1 MKNEIAKRKKRFL
14 AISIILTL
22 LLCNLTPFTVFAET
36 YTNFQ
41 LTSTPMY
48 EPDKQ
53 NLVNAGDILQLFGG
67 KNPQTYNGNYAIQ
80 YLDTNESPLH
90 LELTPE
96 ANRHNE
102 ADWYY
107 ETQVLDYSSAGGTA
121 IPAKQF
127 KCWQVTYLY
136 VSAGWSGEIT
146 LKAIPYSA
154 SAITY
159 ELDGGVNSPANPSV
173 YYEGKADIPL
183 ENATK
188 SGYSFDGWYTDAAF
202 STQITAISA
211 EQTGDVTLYAKFTPN
226 PVVSSITYVLDGGSN
241 GEGNPDS
248 YTEGSGVPSFSDASK
263 SGYSFDGWFSDAS
276 FTNKVT
282 SISPEQTG
290 DVTLYAKFTFIPVVS
305 SITYVL
311 DGGSNGEGNPDS
323 YTEGSGVPSF
333 SDASKSGYSFDG
345 WFSDAAFTNK
355 VTSISPEQ
363 TGDVTLY
370 AKFTFI
376 PVVSSITYV
385 LDVGSNGEGNPDSY
399 TEGSGVPSFS
409 DASKSGY
416 SFDGWF
422 SDASFT
428 NKVTSIS
435 PEQTGDV
442 TLYAKF
448 TLIPLPTQNLTQT
461 PTPVPTQTPTSV
473 PTQTPPPIPT
483 QTPTPIPTQ
492 TPTPVPTQTLTPV
505 STQTPTSVPTQTPI
519 PAEQKENS
527 YPPKTADRAPIIPL
541 LFIMGISSTVAMM
554 TILLR
559 RKREK

>member
-1 MKNEIAKRKKRFL
+1 M
-14 AISIILTL
+14 
-22 LLCNLTPFTVFAET
+22 
-36 YTNFQ
+36 
-41 LTSTPMY
+41 
-48 EPDKQ
+48 
-53 NLVNAGDILQLFGG
+53 
-67 KNPQTYNGNYAIQ
+67 
-80 YLDTNESPLH
+80 
-90 LELTPE
+90 
-96 ANRHNE
+96 
-102 ADWYY
+102 
-107 ETQVLDYSSAGGTA
+107 
-121 IPAKQF
+121 
-127 KCWQVTYLY
+127 
-136 VSAGWSGEIT
+136 
-146 LKAIPYSA
+146 
-154 SAITY
+154 
-159 ELDGGVNSPANPSV
+159 DGGVNSPANPSA

-202 STQITAISA
+202 STQVTAISA

-248 YTEGSGVPSFSDASK
+248 YTEGTGVPSFSDASK
-263 SGYSFDGWFSDAS
+263 PGYSFDGWFSDAY
-276 FTNKVT
+276 FTNNVT

-323 YTEGSGVPSF
+323 YTEGTGVPSF
-333 SDASKSGYSFDG
+333 SDASKPGYSFDG

-363 TGDVTLY
+363 TG
-370 AKFTFI
+370 
-376 PVVSSITYV
+376 
-385 LDVGSNGEGNPDSY
+385 E
-399 TEGSGVPSFS
+399 
-409 DASKSGY
+409 
-416 SFDGWF
+416 
-422 SDASFT
+422 
-428 NKVTSIS
+428 
-435 PEQTGDV
+435 V

-461 PTPVPTQTPTSV
+461 PPPVPTQTPTLV
-473 PTQTPPPIPT
+473 PTQTS
-483 QTPTPIPTQ
+483 TPI
-492 TPTPVPTQTLTPV
+492 PTQTLTPV

-527 YPPKTADRAPIIPL
+527 YPPKTADRTPIIPL

-554 TILLR
+554 AILLK

>member
-14 AISIILTL
+14 AISILLTL

-67 KNPQTYNGNYAIQ
+67 KNPQTYAIQ

-90 LELTPE
+90 LESTPE
-96 ANRHNE
+96 ANRQLNE
-102 ADWYY
+102 SDWYY
-107 ETQVLDYSSAGGTA
+107 ETKVLDYSSAGGKA
-121 IPAKQF
+121 MPAEQF

-290 DVTLYAKFTFIPVVS
+290 DVTLF
-305 SITYVL
+305 
-311 DGGSNGEGNPDS
+311 
-323 YTEGSGVPSF
+323 
-333 SDASKSGYSFDG
+333 
-345 WFSDAAFTNK
+345 
-355 VTSISPEQ
+355 
-363 TGDVTLY
+363 
-370 AKFTFI
+370 
-376 PVVSSITYV
+376 
-385 LDVGSNGEGNPDSY
+385 
-399 TEGSGVPSFS
+399 
-409 DASKSGY
+409 
-416 SFDGWF
+416 
-422 SDASFT
+422 
-428 NKVTSIS
+428 
-435 PEQTGDV
+435 
-442 TLYAKF
+442 AKF

>member
-41 LTSTPMY
+41 LTSEPMY

-53 NLVNAGDILQLFGG
+53 NLVNTGDILQLFGG

-90 LELTPE
+90 LELVPE
-96 ANRHNE
+96 ANRYNE
-102 ADWYY
+102 TDWYY

-121 IPAKQF
+121 IPAEQF

-146 LKAIPYSA
+146 LKAIPYSEF
-154 SAITY
+154 AITY
-159 ELDGGVNSPANPSV
+159 ELDGGVNSPANPSA

-202 STQITAISA
+202 STQVTAISA

-241 GEGNPDS
+241 DEGNPDS
-248 YTEGSGVPSFSDASK
+248 YTEGTGVPSFSDASK
-263 SGYSFDGWFSDAS
+263 TGYSFDGWFSDAA

-290 DVTLYAKFTFIPVVS
+290 EVTLYAKFTFIPVVS

-323 YTEGSGVPSF
+323 YTEGTGVPSF
-333 SDASKSGYSFDG
+333 SDASK
-345 WFSDAAFTNK
+345 T
-355 VTSISPEQ
+355 
-363 TGDVTLY
+363 
-370 AKFTFI
+370 
-376 PVVSSITYV
+376 
-385 LDVGSNGEGNPDSY
+385 
-399 TEGSGVPSFS
+399 
-409 DASKSGY
+409 GY

-461 PTPVPTQTPTSV
+461 PTPVPTQTPTLV
-473 PTQTPPPIPT
+473 PTQTS
-483 QTPTPIPTQ
+483 TPI
-492 TPTPVPTQTLTPV
+492 PTQTLTPV

-527 YPPKTADRAPIIPL
+527 YPPKTADRTPIIPL

-554 TILLR
+554 AILLK

>member
-41 LTSTPMY
+41 LTSAPMY

-67 KNPQTYNGNYAIQ
+67 KNPQTYAIQ
-80 YLDTNESPLH
+80 YLDTNEYPLH
-90 LELTPE
+90 LESTPE
-96 ANRHNE
+96 ANRQLNE
-102 ADWYY
+102 SDWYY
-107 ETQVLDYSSAGGTA
+107 ETKVLDYSSAGGTA
-121 IPAKQF
+121 IPAEQF

-226 PVVSSITYVLDGGSN
+226 PVVSSITYMLDGGSN

-248 YTEGSGVPSFSDASK
+248 YTEGTGVPSFSDASK

-290 DVTLYAKFTFIPVVS
+290 DITLFAKFTFIPVVS

-345 WFSDAAFTNK
+345 WFSDA
-355 VTSISPEQ
+355 
-363 TGDVTLY
+363 
-370 AKFTFI
+370 
-376 PVVSSITYV
+376 
-385 LDVGSNGEGNPDSY
+385 
-399 TEGSGVPSFS
+399 
-409 DASKSGY
+409 
-416 SFDGWF
+416 
-422 SDASFT
+422 SFT

-435 PEQTGDV
+435 PEQAGDV

-448 TLIPLPTQNLTQT
+448 TPN
-461 PTPVPTQTPTSV
+461 PV
-473 PTQTPPPIPT
+473 
-483 QTPTPIPTQ
+483 
-492 TPTPVPTQTLTPV
+492 V
-505 STQTPTSVPTQTPI
+505 SSIT
-519 PAEQKENS
+519 
-527 YPPKTADRAPIIPL
+527 
-541 LFIMGISSTVAMM
+541 
-554 TILLR
+554 
-559 RKREK
+559 

>member
-290 DVTLYAKFTFIPVVS
+290 DITLF
-305 SITYVL
+305 
-311 DGGSNGEGNPDS
+311 
-323 YTEGSGVPSF
+323 
-333 SDASKSGYSFDG
+333 
-345 WFSDAAFTNK
+345 
-355 VTSISPEQ
+355 
-363 TGDVTLY
+363 
-370 AKFTFI
+370 
-376 PVVSSITYV
+376 
-385 LDVGSNGEGNPDSY
+385 
-399 TEGSGVPSFS
+399 
-409 DASKSGY
+409 
-416 SFDGWF
+416 
-422 SDASFT
+422 
-428 NKVTSIS
+428 
-435 PEQTGDV
+435 
-442 TLYAKF
+442 AKF

-473 PTQTPPPIPT
+473 PTQTPP
-483 QTPTPIPTQ
+483 PIPTQ

-554 TILLR
+554 AILLK

>member
-22 LLCNLTPFTVFAET
+22 LLCNLTPFTVFAKT

-41 LTSTPMY
+41 LTSEPMY

-67 KNPQTYNGNYAIQ
+67 KNPQTYNENYAIQ

-90 LELTPE
+90 LELVPE
-96 ANRHNE
+96 ANRYNE
-102 ADWYY
+102 TDWYY

-121 IPAKQF
+121 IPAEQF

-146 LKAIPYSA
+146 LKAIPYSEF
-154 SAITY
+154 AITY
-159 ELDGGVNSPANPSV
+159 ELDGGVNSPANPSA

-202 STQITAISA
+202 STQVTAISA

-248 YTEGSGVPSFSDASK
+248 YTEGTGVPSFSDASK
-263 SGYSFDGWFSDAS
+263 
-276 FTNKVT
+276 
-282 SISPEQTG
+282 P
-290 DVTLYAKFTFIPVVS
+290 
-305 SITYVL
+305 
-311 DGGSNGEGNPDS
+311 
-323 YTEGSGVPSF
+323 
-333 SDASKSGYSFDG
+333 GYSFDG

-363 TGDVTLY
+363 TG
-370 AKFTFI
+370 
-376 PVVSSITYV
+376 
-385 LDVGSNGEGNPDSY
+385 N
-399 TEGSGVPSFS
+399 
-409 DASKSGY
+409 
-416 SFDGWF
+416 
-422 SDASFT
+422 
-428 NKVTSIS
+428 
-435 PEQTGDV
+435 V

-461 PTPVPTQTPTSV
+461 PTPVPTQTPTLV
-473 PTQTPPPIPT
+473 PTQTS
-483 QTPTPIPTQ
+483 TPI
-492 TPTPVPTQTLTPV
+492 PTQTLTPV

-527 YPPKTADRAPIIPL
+527 YPPKTADKTPIIPL

-554 TILLR
+554 AILLK

>member
-36 YTNFQ
+36 YTDFQ

-80 YLDTNESPLH
+80 YLDTNESPLY
-90 LELTPE
+90 LELAPE
-96 ANRHNE
+96 ANGHNE

-107 ETQVLDYSSAGGTA
+107 ETQVLDYSSAGGRA
-121 IPAKQF
+121 IPAEQF

-146 LKAIPYSA
+146 LKAIPYSEF
-154 SAITY
+154 AITY
-159 ELDGGVNSPANPSV
+159 ELDGGVNSPANPSA

-202 STQITAISA
+202 STQVTAISA
-211 EQTGDVTLYAKFTPN
+211 EQTGNITLYAKFTPN

-248 YTEGSGVPSFSDASK
+248 YTEGTGVPSFSDASK
-263 SGYSFDGWFSDAS
+263 TGYSFG
-276 FTNKVT
+276 
-282 SISPEQTG
+282 
-290 DVTLYAKFTFIPVVS
+290 
-305 SITYVL
+305 
-311 DGGSNGEGNPDS
+311 
-323 YTEGSGVPSF
+323 
-333 SDASKSGYSFDG
+333 G

-363 TGDVTLY
+363 TGEVTLY
-370 AKFTFI
+370 AKFTF
-376 PVVSSITYV
+376 
-385 LDVGSNGEGNPDSY
+385 
-399 TEGSGVPSFS
+399 
-409 DASKSGY
+409 
-416 SFDGWF
+416 
-422 SDASFT
+422 
-428 NKVTSIS
+428 
-435 PEQTGDV
+435 
-442 TLYAKF
+442 
-448 TLIPLPTQNLTQT
+448 IPLPTQNLTQT
-461 PTPVPTQTPTSV
+461 PTPVPTQTPTLV
-473 PTQTPPPIPT
+473 PTQTS
-483 QTPTPIPTQ
+483 TPIPTQ
-492 TPTPVPTQTLTPV
+492 TLAPV

-527 YPPKTADRAPIIPL
+527 YPPKTADRTPIIPL

-554 TILLR
+554 AILLK

>member
-36 YTNFQ
+36 YTDFQ

-80 YLDTNESPLH
+80 YLDTNESPLY
-90 LELTPE
+90 LELAPE
-96 ANRHNE
+96 ANGHNE

-121 IPAKQF
+121 IPAEQF

-202 STQITAISA
+202 STQVTAISA
-211 EQTGDVTLYAKFTPN
+211 EQTGNITLYAKFTPN

-263 SGYSFDGWFSDAS
+263 TGYSFDGWFSDS
-276 FTNKVT
+276 TFTNKVT

-290 DVTLYAKFTFIPVVS
+290 NVTLYAKFTF
-305 SITYVL
+305 
-311 DGGSNGEGNPDS
+311 
-323 YTEGSGVPSF
+323 
-333 SDASKSGYSFDG
+333 
-345 WFSDAAFTNK
+345 
-355 VTSISPEQ
+355 
-363 TGDVTLY
+363 
-370 AKFTFI
+370 
-376 PVVSSITYV
+376 
-385 LDVGSNGEGNPDSY
+385 
-399 TEGSGVPSFS
+399 
-409 DASKSGY
+409 
-416 SFDGWF
+416 
-422 SDASFT
+422 
-428 NKVTSIS
+428 
-435 PEQTGDV
+435 
-442 TLYAKF
+442 
-448 TLIPLPTQNLTQT
+448 IPLPTQNLTQT
-461 PTPVPTQTPTSV
+461 PTPVPTQTPTLV
-473 PTQTPPPIPT
+473 PTQTS
-483 QTPTPIPTQ
+483 TPIPTQ
-492 TPTPVPTQTLTPV
+492 TLAPV